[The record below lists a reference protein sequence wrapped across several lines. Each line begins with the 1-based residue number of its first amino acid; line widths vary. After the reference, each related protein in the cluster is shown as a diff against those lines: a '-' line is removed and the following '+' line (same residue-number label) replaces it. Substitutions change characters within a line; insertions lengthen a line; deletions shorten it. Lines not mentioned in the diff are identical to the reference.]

1 MSRVSSDLLH
11 CVSAHAAIAPWEGKN
26 AMDAAV
32 AAHTNIGLLR
42 QQLKPDNRVHGVFGG
57 RDWATNGMR
66 NIPNLLFI
74 LLNSNLT
81 TQSYRTM
88 QQCRKFPRHCPSK
101 EITNLCETLR
111 YYIRSETWAEVL
123 STVARV
129 ENCFE

>member
-1 MSRVSSDLLH
+1 
-11 CVSAHAAIAPWEGKN
+11 
-26 AMDAAV
+26 MDAAV

-42 QQLKPDNRVHGVFGG
+42 QQLKPNDRVHGVFGG
-57 RDWATNGMR
+57 RDWVANGMR
-66 NIPNLLFI
+66 KFPNLLI
-74 LLNSNLT
+74 YLPLNSDAI

-88 QQCRKFPRHCPSK
+88 QQCREFSQQCLSYGL
-101 EITNLCETLR
+101 TDFCVTLR

>member
-57 RDWATNGMR
+57 RDWVVNGMR
-66 NIPNLLFI
+66 KFLHLLI
-74 LLNSNLT
+74 YS
-81 TQSYRTM
+81 TQ
-88 QQCRKFPRHCPSK
+88 
-101 EITNLCETLR
+101 
-111 YYIRSETWAEVL
+111 
-123 STVARV
+123 
-129 ENCFE
+129 